1 MKVQAECVLDAQAK
15 VGECPVWA
23 EDERALYW
31 IDIQGP
37 TLNRFDPATRA
48 NRVWRMPALIG
59 SFALRRNGGAIVAL
73 KTGIHLFDFA
83 TAELALVGA
92 PEAHIPGNRMND
104 GKAGPDGRF
113 WVGSM
118 DDRWPDKAPT
128 AALYRVDADH
138 GIHRMVEGL
147 ICSNG
152 LAWSLD
158 GRVMYHSD
166 SRLNFVC
173 SYDYDARTGSLA
185 NRRDLPYDPAI
196 LGRPDGGTVD
206 CEGCYWVC
214 GVSAGR
220 VNRFRPDGSLDRS
233 LELPVPSPT
242 NCCFGGPDFRTLY
255 ITTKRYREDPDLV
268 SANPTMGGI
277 FAVDVGVAGG
287 PSPRF
292 AG

>member
-1 MKVQAECVLDAQAK
+1 MKADAKCVLDAKAK
-15 VGECPVWA
+15 VGECPVW
-23 EDERALYW
+23 DEREQALYW

-37 TLNRFDPATRA
+37 DLHRFDPATGNTRS
-48 NRVWRMPALIG
+48 WKMPALIG
-59 SFALRRNGGAIVAL
+59 SFALRERGGAIVAL
-73 KTGIHLFDFA
+73 KTGIHFLHFA
-83 TAELALVGA
+83 SGGLTLVGA

-118 DDRWPDKAPT
+118 DDRWPDKAAT
-128 AALYRVDADH
+128 AALYRVDTDH
-138 GIHRMVEGL
+138 SIHRVVEGL

-158 GRVMYHSD
+158 GRTMYHSD

-173 SYDYDARTGSLA
+173 AYDYEPATGA
-185 NRRDLPYDPAI
+185 VGRRRDLRYDPDE

-206 CEGCYWVC
+206 SEGCYWIC

-220 VNRFRPDGSLDRS
+220 LNRFRPDGTLERS
-233 LELPVPSPT
+233 LQLPVPSPT
-242 NCCFGGPDFRTLY
+242 NCIFGGPGYRTLY
-255 ITTKRYREDPDLV
+255 VTTKRYREDPALLE
-268 SANPTMGGI
+268 AHPLMGGI

-287 PSPRF
+287 PSARF